1 MNDFHTNVVEIL
13 EEVRK
18 DIGEM
23 KITLALNTQSLEEH
37 IKRTN
42 LLEEQVSAL
51 DKDVTKLR
59 GFFSILGW
67 IVGVGATI
75 LTLLEKFGRI

>member
-1 MNDFHTNVVEIL
+1 MNDFQTYVVEIL

-23 KITLALNTQSLEEH
+23 KITLALNTQSLEKH
-37 IKRTN
+37 IKRTD
-42 LLEEQVSAL
+42 LLEKQVSML

-59 GFFSILGW
+59 GFFSVLGW

-75 LTLLEKFGRI
+75 LTVLEKFGKL

>member
-1 MNDFHTNVVEIL
+1 MNDFQTHVVEIL

-37 IKRTN
+37 IKRTD
-42 LLEEQVSAL
+42 LLEKQVSLL

-59 GFFSILGW
+59 GFFSVLGW

-75 LTLLEKFGRI
+75 LTVLEKFGKL